1 MPKVLLTGA
10 NGFVGSHVL
19 DHFVT
24 LDWDVVI
31 TLRGGSDCW
40 RIESQVNEVS
50 IINLDEI
57 SVEKIFVE
65 HQIDCVVHLATLYR
79 KNDDLEE
86 LESLIE
92 SNVIFPLALAS
103 EAQKAGVRAFIN
115 TGTFFE
121 YSQSNYKLTEN
132 TDRKPI
138 NNYAA
143 TKIAFS
149 KQLEKYKHQMSIIEL
164 MLFSPYGPAD
174 NDKLIPY
181 VIQNLLKHQSPNLQ
195 QGNNE
200 IDLVYV
206 TDIARAFELAV
217 TYAIKSGPDFDRI
230 NIASGQAASVKDVA
244 MLLQEI
250 IGSAEGCGF
259 GKVYSPLVVEADIT
273 QAKDLLGWMPSISLE
288 QGLRDTV
295 EYYRGLAR

>member
-19 DHFVT
+19 NHLVA
-24 LDWDVVI
+24 LGWDVVI
-31 TLRGGSDCW
+31 TLRGSSNCW
-40 RIESQVNEVS
+40 RIQSQVRDIAIV
-50 IINLDEI
+50 NLDEL

-65 HQIDCVVHLATLYR
+65 HHIDCVVHLATLYR

-121 YSQSNYKLTEN
+121 YAQSNVKLTES

-149 KQLEKYKHQMSIIEL
+149 KQLEKHKHQMCIIEL

-174 NDKLIPY
+174 NHKLIPY
-181 VIQNLLKHQSPNLQ
+181 IIQNLLKHQSPNLQ
-195 QGNNE
+195 QSNNQ
-200 IDLVYV
+200 IDLIYV
-206 TDIARAFELAV
+206 TDIARAFEKAV
-217 TYAIKSGPDFDRI
+217 VHAIESGPGFDRI
-230 NIASGQAASVKDVA
+230 NIASGQSVSVKDVG

-250 IGSAEGCGF
+250 IGSTEVCGF
-259 GKVYSPLVVEADIT
+259 GEVDSPLVVEADIT
-273 QAKDLLGWMPSISLE
+273 KAKDFLGWGPSISLE
-288 QGLRDTV
+288 RGLKGVV
-295 EYYRGLAR
+295 EYYSELVQ